1 MERSPAIPLEAPSLW
16 TLLEARV
23 AATPDRM
30 MVIDTKKKQLS
41 FKEFLVRCERVAA
54 GLQDLGISEGTRVA
68 WQLPTTIETIIL
80 SMALSRLGALQ
91 IPIIHIYRQRELHF
105 IVTES
110 KADFLLTRSTW
121 RGFDYSELAADVAR
135 SIEPSPQLVVVDD
148 IFPDGD
154 PSTLADHPSTIDAA
168 TGAPLVRWFYYTSGT
183 TSAPKGVQ
191 HSDQTLIAGALALVH
206 IVDAQPDDLGS
217 IAFPFAHIGGPD
229 YLGMVLASG
238 MGVVVVEAFDP
249 AEALRLYEELGVT
262 LAGGTTVFY
271 TALLQEHRR
280 HPENEFLPSLRALVG
295 GGAPKPSQ
303 IYYECLEELG
313 VPVLHGWAMTECP
326 MLCCGA
332 VIDSDEQ
339 RAHSEGAPVRGADV
353 KVVDPGADGVGRLY
367 VRGTMLFHGYVDP
380 VLNKGVFDDGWF
392 DSGDLGYLRPDG
404 HVVIAG
410 RGKDVIIRKGE
421 TISAKEIEDILY
433 RHPKVADVAVIGV
446 VDTSRGERVCAVVQL
461 VDAHDS
467 VTLEELGDFCRAE
480 GLINQKVP
488 EQIEVLA
495 RLPRNATGKIA
506 KNQLRQQFSG
516 MNQQS

>member
-1 MERSPAIPLEAPSLW
+1 
-16 TLLEARV
+16 
-23 AATPDRM
+23 
-30 MVIDTKKKQLS
+30 
-41 FKEFLVRCERVAA
+41 
-54 GLQDLGISEGTRVA
+54 
-68 WQLPTTIETIIL
+68 
-80 SMALSRLGALQ
+80 
-91 IPIIHIYRQRELHF
+91 
-105 IVTES
+105 
-110 KADFLLTRSTW
+110 
-121 RGFDYSELAADVAR
+121 
-135 SIEPSPQLVVVDD
+135 
-148 IFPDGD
+148 
-154 PSTLADHPSTIDAA
+154 
-168 TGAPLVRWFYYTSGT
+168 
-183 TSAPKGVQ
+183 
-191 HSDQTLIAGALALVH
+191 
-206 IVDAQPDDLGS
+206 
-217 IAFPFAHIGGPD
+217 
-229 YLGMVLASG
+229 MVLASG

-303 IYYECLEELG
+303 VYYECLEELG

-380 VLNKGVFDDGWF
+380 ALNEGVFDDGWF

-421 TISAKEIEDILY
+421 TMSATEIEDILY

-446 VDTSRGERVCAVVQL
+446 VDISRGERVCAVVQL
-461 VDAHDS
+461 VDAHDN